1 MNQIDVGTRIYR
13 TLLGLTGIE
22 EHLPTTGN
30 VKAHQIYRR
39 VGYQ

>member
-1 MNQIDVGTRIYR
+1 MDVGTRIYR

-22 EHLPTTGN
+22 EHFPTTGD